1 MTTKCEYGSCA
12 RAPRAVVTIIDL
24 KTKDARTV
32 QVCREH
38 AAAVLA
44 ACDGPANLHA
54 DMRLIERT

>member
-1 MTTKCEYGSCA
+1 MTARCEYGSCA
-12 RAPRAVVTIIDL
+12 RAPHAVITIADL
-24 KTKDARTV
+24 KTKDTITV